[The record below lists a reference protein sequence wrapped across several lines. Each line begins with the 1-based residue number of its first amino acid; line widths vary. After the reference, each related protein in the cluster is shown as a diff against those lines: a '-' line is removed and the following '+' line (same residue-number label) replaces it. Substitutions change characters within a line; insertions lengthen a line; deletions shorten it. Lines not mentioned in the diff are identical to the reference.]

1 MMKSL
6 FLLVQQLRQ
15 DGNGV
20 CFLAIHEQVR
30 HMTKSSDRRLIY
42 CYITCNLNRLPKL
55 LYDNK
60 GSHNSFLLLP
70 RTKLLFLHKKLKL

>member
-42 CYITCNLNRLPKL
+42 CYIPCNLNRLPKL